1 VAQLDRDK
9 ARTWIDRWDRQ
20 QEDYLPDREDRFTAL
35 IDAVE
40 EGAGR
45 SDPLV
50 LDLGCGP
57 GSLSV
62 RLLNRIP
69 KATVVAIDA
78 DPVLLALGETAYR
91 DTAGLRFVDEDFR
104 VPGWAARL
112 KLDRKA
118 DAAVSTTALHWLR
131 EPALGAMYQELATV
145 LKPGGLLLD
154 GDHFKIDATTTPTL
168 ARLDRALLER
178 EDKRRFPDGH
188 GESWQGWW
196 AAVTA
201 DEALAGPTT
210 ERSRRRYSSDHHG
223 SESTQLATH
232 VAALQAAGFTEI
244 GTLWQRGEN
253 RLLCAVNGN
262 I

>member
-1 VAQLDRDK
+1 
-9 ARTWIDRWDRQ
+9 
-20 QEDYLPDREDRFTAL
+20 
-35 IDAVE
+35 
-40 EGAGR
+40 
-45 SDPLV
+45 
-50 LDLGCGP
+50 
-57 GSLSV
+57 
-62 RLLNRIP
+62 
-69 KATVVAIDA
+69 
-78 DPVLLALGETAYR
+78 
-91 DTAGLRFVDEDFR
+91 
-104 VPGWAARL
+104 
-112 KLDRKA
+112 
-118 DAAVSTTALHWLR
+118 
-131 EPALGAMYQELATV
+131 MYKELATV

-154 GDHFKIDATTTPTL
+154 GDHFKVDAAATPTL

-178 EDKRRFPDGH
+178 EDQRRFPDGH

-201 DEALAGPTT
+201 DEALAGPTA
-210 ERSRRRYSSDHHG
+210 ERGRRHYSSDHHG